1 MLTMARYRRQF
12 ILTLLICIAAVSTGC
27 ADDSP
32 MVDTEEN
39 LTTITADDLTE
50 EQNLEV
56 NSLALG
62 SIPEDYYQEAEQG
75 GTLETFSY
83 ECEAGSKNVT
93 VYLPYGYDEE
103 DSETKYDILYLMH
116 GAGGNETTYLGSS
129 ERPTELKN
137 ILDQMIAR
145 QDIKPLIVVCPAL
158 NRQGSLFD
166 NDEDGFC
173 EEWRQSIAPAVEGHY
188 HTYAETTDSEGLRAS
203 REHRMFGGFSAGSTT
218 AWYAFIYDLDYIG
231 YFLNMSSD
239 CWVLGMEGGRDH
251 PEETAE
257 YLANAARESG
267 YGTNDYYIF
276 AATGTDDHAYENL
289 NNQIAAM
296 AEKADVFHYS
306 DNGFTVGNL
315 TYYTV
320 EGNQHDYPYTYEY
333 IYNGLRSF
341 ASVMPDDSYV
351 ASESSGHVS
360 TNGDYPPLES
370 FPSEYETAS
379 EYGGTLQEL
388 SYVTKDYG
396 GNGAAKETSA
406 MVYLPYGYDSND
418 TDTKYNILYL
428 MHGAYGNQYTYLGTE
443 RSATRLKN
451 ILDHMIENGDLEP
464 VIVVAPYIPAGSD
477 FYESTNANFYQ
488 ELENDLMPAVESV
501 YHTYAE
507 TTTPAGFRNS
517 RSHRAFGGF
526 SMGGAATWFTFVHE
540 LDYFEYFL
548 PMSGDYWID
557 GALTGG
563 RDPEK
568 TAREL
573 NRIVEDSGYGTQ
585 EYFIFAATGTADI
598 AYTPEYNNM
607 GEQIEAMKE
616 QEAFNYTETGFQDGN
631 FTFYLVEG
639 NRHDYSY
646 TYDYIYNGLRWFFRE

>member
-1 MLTMARYRRQF
+1 MVKRRSQILF
-12 ILTLLICIAAVSTGC
+12 IALICIVAVLAGCTGEVSM
-27 ADDSP
+27 A
-32 MVDTEEN
+32 DTEEKPAILTTDN
-39 LTTITADDLTE
+39 LTKGR
-50 EQNLEV
+50 NPEV
-56 NSLALG
+56 NSATLG
-62 SIPEDYYQEAEQG
+62 SIPEEYYKETEQG

-83 ECEAGSKNVT
+83 ECAAGSKNAT
-93 VYLPYGYDEE
+93 VYLPYGYDEA
-103 DSETKYDILYLMH
+103 DSETKYDILYLLH
-116 GAGGNETTYLGSS
+116 GNGGNETTYLGNN
-129 ERPTELKN
+129 ERPTELKY

-145 QDIKPLIVVCPAL
+145 QEIKPLIVVCPAL
-158 NRQGSLFD
+158 NHQSSFFD
-166 NDEDGFC
+166 NDEEGFI
-173 EEWRQSIAPAVEGHY
+173 EEWRQSIVPAVEGHY
-188 HTYAETTDSEGLRAS
+188 HTYAATTDSEGLQDSRA
-203 REHRMFGGFSAGSTT
+203 HRMFGGFSAGSTT
-218 AWYAFIYDLDYIG
+218 TWYSFIYDLDYISC
-231 YFLNMSSD
+231 FLNMSSD

-257 YLANAARESG
+257 YLANVARESG

-276 AATGTDDHAYENL
+276 AATGTGDHAYENL
-289 NNQIAAM
+289 NSQIAAM
-296 AEKADVFHYS
+296 KEKADVFHYS

-320 EGNQHDYPYTYEY
+320 EGNKHDYPYTYEY

-341 ASVMPDDSYV
+341 ASIMPDDSHV
-351 ASESSGHVS
+351 ASESSSLVS
-360 TNGDYPPLES
+360 TNGNYPPLENT
-370 FPSEYETAS
+370 PSEYENAS

-388 SYVTKDYG
+388 SYMTKDYG
-396 GNGAAKETSA
+396 GNKAERETSA
-406 MVYLPYGYDSND
+406 MVYLPYGYDSDNA
-418 TDTKYNILYL
+418 DTKYNILYL

-443 RSATRLKN
+443 SSGTRLKN
-451 ILDHMIENGDLEP
+451 ILDHMIEKGDIDP

-488 ELENDLMPAVESV
+488 ELENDLMPAVEKA
-501 YHTYAE
+501 YRTYAE
-507 TTTPAGFRNS
+507 TTTPEGFRDS
-517 RSHRAFGGF
+517 RSHRAFAGF
-526 SMGGAATWFTFVHE
+526 SMGGAATWFTFAHE
-540 LDYFEYFL
+540 LDYFAYFL

-563 RDPEK
+563 RNPEK

-573 NRIVEDSGYGTQ
+573 NRIAKDSGYGTQ

-616 QEAFNYTETGFQDGN
+616 QEAFDYTETGFQDGN

-646 TYDYIYNGLRWFFRE
+646 TYDYIFNGLRWFFRK